1 MTEHGERL
9 ARLETHVAYLVHR
22 VGQNSEILDRLD
34 RAAIADK
41 ARSRVLAKVA
51 GFAGSA
57 GGLAGSGIGWLVAH
71 GYLKVPLT
79 ALALV
84 LAMPAPAGAAEAR
97 FCPDLEGQAV
107 GALPA
112 LKDLAGYERQAL
124 WVLCEDLDWEG

>member
-9 ARLETHVAYLVHR
+9 ARLETHVEYLVLR

-34 RAAIADK
+34 KAAIADK

-51 GFAGSA
+51 GVAGSA

-84 LAMPAPAGAAEAR
+84 LAMPAPAGADGRKAVEAR
-97 FCPDLEGQAV
+97 FCPDLEGQVV

-112 LKDLAGYERQAL
+112 L
-124 WVLCEDLDWEG
+124 